1 MYEKG
6 TLLKKRK
13 DTFCWKA
20 NRITI
25 IHLLVLCVSTCQ
37 MCHLLP
43 HRQYQQHSPFNSD
56 WQFQFQYQA
65 TAANQIVK
73 NELCWRNW
81 GLQSDTI
88 IDPTAT
94 FILRDLLRWRLK
106 NGFTDN
112 NSNNK
117 KKKVSTEQMGFF
129 FRILL
134 ELYWKDSPTFQDQWD
149 LLCQWNVSIR
159 YSLNNTNNYVEF
171 AVMFWLGRIFQ
182 NCSRIGIIFF
192 FCGMIKAGV
201 KLVVKAVE
209 ADGYNLVCLSMRLV
223 EHFYWLEEQ
232 KNAFTEKQ
240 K

>member
-1 MYEKG
+1 
-6 TLLKKRK
+6 
-13 DTFCWKA
+13 
-20 NRITI
+20 
-25 IHLLVLCVSTCQ
+25 
-37 MCHLLP
+37 
-43 HRQYQQHSPFNSD
+43 
-56 WQFQFQYQA
+56 
-65 TAANQIVK
+65 
-73 NELCWRNW
+73 
-81 GLQSDTI
+81 
-88 IDPTAT
+88 
-94 FILRDLLRWRLK
+94 
-106 NGFTDN
+106 
-112 NSNNK
+112 
-117 KKKVSTEQMGFF
+117 MGFF

-192 FCGMIKAGV
+192 FLCGMIKAGV

-240 K
+240 KK